1 MNNLSFNKMN
11 YLLFNFNK
19 NNWFLNIV
27 KCLYYCCFLL
37 SIKKNRL
44 LSIMFVIMI
53 VITFIILYFEY
64 YFRNNF

>member
-37 SIKKNRL
+37 SIVDQKKK
-44 LSIMFVIMI
+44 SI
-53 VITFIILYFEY
+53 IINYVCYYDCYYIY
-64 YFRNNF
+64 YFIF